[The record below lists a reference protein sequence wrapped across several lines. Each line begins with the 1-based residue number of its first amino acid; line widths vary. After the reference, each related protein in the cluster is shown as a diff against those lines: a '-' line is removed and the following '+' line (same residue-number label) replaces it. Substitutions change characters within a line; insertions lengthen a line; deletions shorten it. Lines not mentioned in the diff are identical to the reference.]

1 MHNRSRGTAAG
12 LAVLAIALF
21 AEGCTHLPQADP
33 SMSLAFSSRIAAA
46 GIGQD
51 WYSDISLVD
60 QRPDA
65 IKRGTDVDL
74 APAEIRLVPGVDPQ
88 SPAIARACKAI
99 AAVVN
104 DPKFGPPLNI
114 TSMDLYND
122 LGSYS
127 CDAVQAPEPS
137 STT

>member
-1 MHNRSRGTAAG
+1 
-12 LAVLAIALF
+12 
-21 AEGCTHLPQADP
+21 
-33 SMSLAFSSRIAAA
+33 MSVAFSTRIAAA

-51 WYSDISLVD
+51 WYGDISLVD

-65 IKRGTDVDL
+65 IKRGRDVDL
-74 APAEIRLVPGVDPQ
+74 ETAEIRLIPGVNPQ
-88 SPAIARACKAI
+88 SPTIARACRAI

-114 TSMDLYND
+114 TEIDLYNAI
-122 LGSYS
+122 GTYS
-127 CDAVQAPEPS
+127 CDADQVPDRS